1 MISPAARAPQKNR
14 SAFPLHDENSAA
26 WQRLLSWRLFRASRA
41 LAAEAMRTD
50 LERFFNPRSI
60 AIIGASRDFMTI
72 SGQPLKHLQ
81 SHHYQGRLYPVNPRY
96 PEVGGVKCYA
106 SLAEVPETPDLVL
119 ILVNASRVADMLRQC
134 GEKRVPYVIIFSS
147 GFSEMGGE
155 GVRLQQE
162 LSEIA
167 RSHDIGVIG
176 PNCQG
181 MMNVA
186 DGVFAGFGSVFFTD
200 YEPGAVSMVS
210 QSGGFGF
217 SVMNLS
223 SKDGGLPFRQ
233 MVTTGN
239 EIGVS
244 TLDFIDYF
252 IQDPKTRI
260 IAGYLEGAKDA
271 RRLPE
276 IGQKAL
282 AAGKPILMW
291 KVGNTE
297 QGQKAA
303 ASHTAN
309 LGGAM
314 ALYKAAFR
322 QHGIIQVEDIQD
334 VVDYGRAFGSGRL
347 PEGNRLAI
355 ITISG
360 GAGILMTDECIGRG
374 MRMAELAPATVAK
387 LREFVPS
394 FGSLNNPVD
403 VTAAIFNDLSLIN
416 RTLQAIV
423 DDPGVDCIAMINAS
437 LQGEIAKKI
446 AAEIVAV
453 AGRTDKPICIAWS
466 ARDVM
471 APEAYAAL
479 DAARIPHYKSPVRC
493 GRAMAAVSWYAE
505 VKRRNEARRGEK
517 PLAISKPAAAGILAG
532 RSGDVAEHAAK
543 RVLAEYG
550 IPVTGEALATSRQEA
565 VAAAKRIGYPV
576 AIKVQSPDISHK
588 TEARAV
594 RLGIATGSELEAAYE
609 EVLAN
614 ARAYQKDARI
624 EGVLV
629 QEMVQSGVETILGV
643 TNDPLFG
650 PAVMFGLGGIFAEVL
665 KDVSFRLAPVT
676 PAVARDMIEEI
687 AGYPLLAGAR
697 GKPPADIAALA
708 DAIVRLSA
716 LAMDLKDRV
725 SELDINPLF
734 VFAEGEGVKAADA
747 LIKVKA

>member
-1 MISPAARAPQKNR
+1 
-14 SAFPLHDENSAA
+14 
-26 WQRLLSWRLFRASRA
+26 
-41 LAAEAMRTD
+41 MRID

-60 AIIGASRDFMTI
+60 AIIGASQDFITI

-81 SHHYQGRLYPVNPRY
+81 SHHYQGKLYPVNPRY
-96 PEVGGVKCYA
+96 PEVAGVKCYP

-119 ILVNASRVADMLRQC
+119 ILVNAARVADMLKQC
-134 GEKRVPYVIIFSS
+134 GEKGAPYVIIFSS

-155 GVRLQQE
+155 GVKLQSQ
-162 LSEIA
+162 LMEIA
-167 RSHDIGVIG
+167 RHYDIGVIG

-200 YEPGAVSMVS
+200 YEPGRVSMVS

-239 EIGVS
+239 EIGIS

-252 IQDPKTRI
+252 IQDPRTDI

-271 RRLPE
+271 WRLPE

-314 ALYKAAFR
+314 ALYKSAFR
-322 QHGIIQVEDIQD
+322 QNGIIQVEDIQD
-334 VVDYGRAFGSGRL
+334 VVDYGRAFRSGRL
-347 PEGNRLAI
+347 PKGNRLAI

-374 MRMAELAPATVAK
+374 MHLAQLAPDTVAK
-387 LREFVPS
+387 LKEFVPS
-394 FGSLNNPVD
+394 FGSINNPVD
-403 VTAAIFNDLSLIN
+403 VTAAIFNDLTLIN

-437 LQGEIAKKI
+437 LQGEIAAKI

-453 AGRTDKPICIAWS
+453 AGNTEKPIYITWS

-479 DAARIPHYKSPVRC
+479 EAARIPHYKSPVRC
-493 GRAMAAVSWYAE
+493 GRALAAVSWYAE
-505 VKRRNEARRGEK
+505 AKRRRDRQGGEK
-517 PLAISKPAAAGILAG
+517 ALTISSAIARESLEG
-532 RSGDVAEHAAK
+532 RTADVTEYHAK
-543 RVLAEYG
+543 RMLAEYC
-550 IPVTGEALATSRQEA
+550 IPVTREELAATKQQALT
-565 VAAAKRIGYPV
+565 VAKIIGYPV

-594 RLGIATGSELEAAYE
+594 RLAIASDGELATAYDE
-609 EVLAN
+609 ILAN
-614 ARAYQKDARI
+614 ARAYDKSARI

-629 QEMVQSGVETILGV
+629 QEMLKDGLEAILGV
-643 TNDPLFG
+643 INDPLFG

-676 PAVARDMIEEI
+676 PSVAREMVEEI

-697 GKPPADIAALA
+697 GRPRADVDALVETIA
-708 DAIVRLSA
+708 RLSA
-716 LAMDLKDRV
+716 LAIDLKHHV
-725 SELDINPLF
+725 AELDINPLF
-734 VFAEGEGVKAADA
+734 VFPVGRGVKAADA
-747 LIKVKA
+747 LIRLKTAEEKK

>member
-1 MISPAARAPQKNR
+1 
-14 SAFPLHDENSAA
+14 
-26 WQRLLSWRLFRASRA
+26 
-41 LAAEAMRTD
+41 MRTD

-60 AIIGASRDFMTI
+60 AIIGASQDFITI

-81 SHHYQGRLYPVNPRY
+81 SHHYQGKLYPVNPRY
-96 PEVGGVKCYA
+96 PEVAGVKCYP

-119 ILVNASRVADMLRQC
+119 ILVNAARVADMLTQC
-134 GEKRVPYVIIFSS
+134 GAKGVPYVIIFSS

-155 GVRLQQE
+155 GVKLQRQ
-162 LSEIA
+162 LMEIA
-167 RSHDIGVIG
+167 QQHDIGVIG

-200 YEPGAVSMVS
+200 YEPGRVSMVS

-252 IQDPKTRI
+252 IQDPKTDI
-260 IAGYLEGAKDA
+260 IGGYLEGAKDA
-271 RRLPE
+271 WRLPE

-322 QHGIIQVEDIQD
+322 QNGIIQVEDIQD
-334 VVDYGRAFGSGRL
+334 VVDYGRAFRSGKLPKGS
-347 PEGNRLAI
+347 RLAI

-374 MRMAELAPATVAK
+374 MRLADLAPETAAK

-394 FGSLNNPVD
+394 FGSINNPVD

-453 AGRTDKPICIAWS
+453 ASKTEKPIYIAWS

-479 DAARIPHYKSPVRC
+479 EAARIPHYKSPVRC
-493 GRAMAAVSWYAE
+493 GRAMAAVSWYADA
-505 VKRRNEARRGEK
+505 KRRNESRRAER
-517 PLAISKPAAAGILAG
+517 PLVLNKPAAARMLDGKT
-532 RSGDVAEHAAK
+532 GDVSEHAAK
-543 RVLAEYG
+543 RLLAEYG
-550 IPVTGEALATSRQEA
+550 IPVTQEELATTKEQ
-565 VAAAKRIGYPV
+565 AAAIAQRIGYPV

-594 RLGIATGSELEAAYE
+594 RLDIGSDGELALAYE

-614 ARAYQKDARI
+614 ARAYKKGASI

-629 QEMVQSGVETILGV
+629 QEMVKGGVEAILGV
-643 TNDPLFG
+643 TNDSLFG

-676 PAVARDMIEEI
+676 PSTAREMVEEI
-687 AGYPLLAGAR
+687 AGYPVLAGAR
-697 GKPPADIAALA
+697 GRPRADVDALV

-716 LAMDLKDRV
+716 LAIDLKDRV
-725 SELDINPLF
+725 GGARHQPPFRICRGPGSE
-734 VFAEGEGVKAADA
+734 GGRCADQA
-747 LIKVKA
+747 QDQ

>member
-1 MISPAARAPQKNR
+1 
-14 SAFPLHDENSAA
+14 
-26 WQRLLSWRLFRASRA
+26 
-41 LAAEAMRTD
+41 MRTD
-50 LERFFNPRSI
+50 LERFFNPGSI
-60 AIIGASRDFMTI
+60 AIIGASQDFMTI

-96 PEVGGVKCYA
+96 QEVAGVKCYPA
-106 SLAEVPETPDLVL
+106 LAGLPETPDLVL
-119 ILVNASRVADMLRQC
+119 ILVNAARVADMLQQC
-134 GEKRVPYVIIFSS
+134 GEKGVPYVIIFSS

-155 GVRLQQE
+155 GVKLQRQ
-162 LSEIA
+162 LAEIA
-167 RSHDIGVIG
+167 RRYEIGVIG

-200 YEPGAVSMVS
+200 YEPGRVSMVS

-239 EIGVS
+239 EIGIS
-244 TLDFIDYF
+244 TLDFINYY
-252 IQDPKTRI
+252 IQDPNTEI
-260 IAGYLEGAKDA
+260 IVCYLEGAKDA
-271 RRLPE
+271 WRLPE

-322 QHGIIQVEDIQD
+322 QNGIIQVEDIQD
-334 VVDYGRAFGSGRL
+334 VVDYGRAFRNGRL
-347 PEGNRLAI
+347 PKGNRLAI

-374 MRMAELAPATVAK
+374 MRLADLAPETVAK

-394 FGSLNNPVD
+394 FGSINNPVD
-403 VTAAIFNDLSLIN
+403 VTAAIFNDLTLIN
-416 RTLQAIV
+416 RTLQTIV

-437 LQGEIAKKI
+437 LQGEIANKI

-453 AGRTDKPICIAWS
+453 SGKTAKPIYIAWS

-471 APEAYAAL
+471 APQAYSAL
-479 DAARIPHYKSPVRC
+479 EAARIPHYKSPVRC

-505 VKRRNEARRGEK
+505 AKRRRDRQSGEK
-517 PLAISKPAAAGILAG
+517 ALTFSSAGARKALDG
-532 RSGDVAEHAAK
+532 RTADVSEYQAK
-543 RVLAEYG
+543 RILSEYG
-550 IPVTGEALATSRQEA
+550 IAVTQEELATTREQALA
-565 VAAAKRIGYPV
+565 VAKRIGYPV

-594 RLGIATGSELEAAYE
+594 RLNIGSDRELALAFE
-609 EVLAN
+609 EVLSN
-614 ARAYQKDARI
+614 ARAYRKDASI
-624 EGVLV
+624 EGVLI
-629 QEMVQSGVETILGV
+629 QEMVTDGLEAILGV

-676 PAVARDMIEEI
+676 PSVAREMIEEI
-687 AGYPLLAGAR
+687 AGYPVLAGAR
-697 GKPPADIAALA
+697 GRPRADVDALV

-716 LAMDLKDRV
+716 LAVDLKDRV
-725 SELDINPLF
+725 AELDINPLF
-734 VFAEGEGVKAADA
+734 VFAEGRGVKAADA
-747 LIKVKA
+747 LIKPVTK

>member
-1 MISPAARAPQKNR
+1 
-14 SAFPLHDENSAA
+14 
-26 WQRLLSWRLFRASRA
+26 
-41 LAAEAMRTD
+41 MRTD

-60 AIIGASRDFMTI
+60 AIIGASQDFITI

-81 SHHYQGRLYPVNPRY
+81 SHGYKGKLYPVNPRY
-96 PEVGGVKCYA
+96 PEVAGIKCYP

-119 ILVNASRVADMLRQC
+119 ILVNASRVADMLKQC
-134 GEKRVPYVIIFSS
+134 GAKGVPYVIIISS

-155 GVRLQQE
+155 GVKLQRE

-167 RSHDIGVIG
+167 RAHDIGVIG

-181 MMNVA
+181 MINVA

-200 YEPGAVSMVS
+200 YEPGVVSMVS

-239 EIGVS
+239 EIGIS
-244 TLDFIDYF
+244 TLDFMDYF
-252 IQDPKTRI
+252 IRDPHTEI
-260 IAGYLEGAKDA
+260 VAGYLEGAKDA
-271 RRLPE
+271 WRLPE

-282 AAGKPILMW
+282 AAGKPVLMW

-314 ALYKAAFR
+314 ALYKAAFK
-322 QHGIIQVEDIQD
+322 QNGILQVEDLQD
-334 VVDYGRAFGSGRL
+334 LVDYGRAFRCGRL
-347 PEGNRLAI
+347 PKGNRVAI

-360 GAGILMTDECIGRG
+360 GAGILMTDECINRG
-374 MRMAELAPATVAK
+374 MRLAQLAPETVAK
-387 LREFVPS
+387 LRGFVPS

-403 VTAAIFNDLSLIN
+403 VTAAIFNDLTLIN

-437 LQGEIAKKI
+437 LQGEIAAKI
-446 AAEIVAV
+446 ASEIVAV
-453 AGRTDKPICIAWS
+453 AQKTDKPIFLTWS

-471 APEAYAAL
+471 APEAYAML
-479 DAARIPHYKSPVRC
+479 DAARLPHYKSPVRC
-493 GRAMAAVSWYAE
+493 GRAMAALSWYGEAQ
-505 VKRRNEARRGEK
+505 RRYKQRLGEK
-517 PLAISKPAAAGILAG
+517 PLRIEKNEIKQILKSKT
-532 RSGDVAEHAAK
+532 GDVAEYEAK
-543 RVLAEYG
+543 KVLTAYG
-550 IPVTGEALATSRQEA
+550 IPVTREELAKSAQEA
-565 VAAAKRIGYPV
+565 VAIAKRIGYPV
-576 AIKVQSPDISHK
+576 AIKAQSPDISHK
-588 TEARAV
+588 TEAKAV
-594 RLGIATGSELEAAYE
+594 KLGIASDAALAAAYDE
-609 EVLAN
+609 ITAN
-614 ARAYQKDARI
+614 AKAYKPGAKI

-629 QEMVQSGVETILGV
+629 QEMVSDGVEAILGV

-676 PAVARDMIEEI
+676 PSVAREMVEEI
-687 AGYPLLAGAR
+687 AGYKVLAGAR
-697 GKPPADIAALA
+697 GKPPADVDALV

-716 LAMDLKDRV
+716 LAVDLKDHV
-725 SELDINPLF
+725 AELDINPLF
-734 VFAEGEGVKAADA
+734 VFAKGKGVKAADA
-747 LIKVKA
+747 LIKPRTA

>member
-1 MISPAARAPQKNR
+1 
-14 SAFPLHDENSAA
+14 
-26 WQRLLSWRLFRASRA
+26 
-41 LAAEAMRTD
+41 MRTD
-50 LERFFNPRSI
+50 LERFFNPRAI
-60 AIIGASRDFMTI
+60 AIIGASQDFMTI

-81 SHHYQGRLYPVNPRY
+81 SHHYKGRLYPVNPRY
-96 PEVGGVKCYA
+96 PDVAGVKCYPA
-106 SLAEVPETPDLVL
+106 LADVPETPDLAL
-119 ILVNASRVADMLRQC
+119 ILVNASRVADVLRQC
-134 GEKRVPYVIIFSS
+134 GAKGVPYVIIFSS
-147 GFSEMGGE
+147 GFAEMGGE
-155 GVRLQQE
+155 GARLQQE
-162 LSEIA
+162 LAEIA
-167 RSHDIGVIG
+167 RAAGIGVIG

-181 MMNVA
+181 MINVA

-244 TLDFIDYF
+244 TLDFMDYF
-252 IQDPKTRI
+252 IRDPHTEI
-260 IAGYLEGAKDA
+260 IGGYLEGARDA
-271 RRLPE
+271 WRLPE
-276 IGQKAL
+276 IGRKAL

-309 LGGAM
+309 LGGDTM
-314 ALYKAAFR
+314 LYKAVFR
-322 QHGIIQVEDIQD
+322 QNGIIQVEDIQD
-334 VVDYGRAFGSGRL
+334 VADYGRAFRCGRL
-347 PEGNRLAI
+347 PRGNRLAI
-355 ITISG
+355 ITITG
-360 GAGILMTDECIGRG
+360 GGGILMTDECIGRG
-374 MRMAELAPATVAK
+374 MQLAQLAPETTAK

-394 FGSLNNPVD
+394 FGSLSNPVD

-446 AAEIVAV
+446 AAEIVGV
-453 AGRTDKPICIAWS
+453 AARTDKPVFVAWS
-466 ARDVM
+466 ARDAM
-471 APEAYAAL
+471 APEAYAQL

-493 GRAMAAVSWYAE
+493 GRALAAVSWYAE
-505 VKRRNEARRGEK
+505 TQRRWRRQANEK
-517 PLAISKPAAAGILAG
+517 PLVLTSASARKSLAALIA
-532 RSGDVAEHAAK
+532 DPTEHDAK

-550 IPVTGEALATSRQEA
+550 IPVTREELARSKDRALSIARTL
-565 VAAAKRIGYPV
+565 GYPV
-576 AIKVQSPDISHK
+576 AIKVQSPDIAHK

-594 RLGIATGSELEAAYE
+594 RLNIASDAELASAYD
-609 EVLAN
+609 EVFSN
-614 ARAYQKDARI
+614 ARAYRKDARI

-629 QEMVQSGVETILGV
+629 QEMVKDGVETILGV
-643 TNDPLFG
+643 TNDRLFG

-665 KDVSFRLAPVT
+665 KDVSFRLAPVI
-676 PAVARDMIEEI
+676 PSVAREMVEET
-687 AGYPLLAGAR
+687 AGHAVLAGAR
-697 GKPPADIAALA
+697 GRPRADVDALV

-716 LAMDLKDRV
+716 LALDLKDCV
-725 SELDINPLF
+725 AELDINPLF
-734 VFAEGEGVKAADA
+734 VLAAGKGVKAADA
-747 LIKVKA
+747 LIKPVTRT

>member
-1 MISPAARAPQKNR
+1 MAVPAIMAPFLRGPRAAN
-14 SAFPLHDENSAA
+14 
-26 WQRLLSWRLFRASRA
+26 
-41 LAAEAMRTD
+41 EAMRAD
-50 LERFFNPRSI
+50 LERFFSPRSI

-72 SGQPLKHLQ
+72 SGQPLKHLL
-81 SHHYQGRLYPVNPRY
+81 SHHYPGKLYPVNPRY
-96 PEVGGVKCYA
+96 PDVGGVKCYA

-119 ILVNASRVADMLRQC
+119 ILVNASRVAEMLRAC
-134 GEKRVPYVIIFSS
+134 GAKGVPYVIIFSS

-162 LSEIA
+162 LMEIA
-167 RSHDIGVIG
+167 RAHDIGVIG

-252 IQDPKTRI
+252 IKDPRTRI

-297 QGQKAA
+297 QGQRAA

-347 PEGNRLAI
+347 PRGNRLAI

-374 MRMAELAPATVAK
+374 MRMAELAPATLAR

-403 VTAAIFNDLSLIN
+403 VTAAIFNDLTLIN
-416 RTLQAIV
+416 RTLQAVV

-453 AGRTDKPICIAWS
+453 AGKTDKPICIAWS

-505 VKRRNEARRGEK
+505 AKRRNEARRAEE
-517 PLAISKPAAAGILAG
+517 PLTLSKPAAEKVLAG
-532 RSGDVAEHAAK
+532 RTGDVAEHAAK

-550 IPVTGEALATSRQEA
+550 IPVTAEALATTRAEA
-565 VAAAKRIGYPV
+565 LAAAKRIGYPV

-594 RLGIATGSELEAAYE
+594 RLGIATDSALEAAYD

-614 ARAYQKDARI
+614 ARAYRKDAKI
-624 EGVLV
+624 DGVLV
-629 QEMVQSGVETILGV
+629 QEMVTGGVEAILGV

-676 PAVARDMIEEI
+676 PSVARDMIEEI
-687 AGYPLLAGAR
+687 AGYPVLAGAR

-716 LAMDLKDRV
+716 LAVDLKDRV
-725 SELDINPLF
+725 AELDINPLF
-734 VFAEGEGVKAADA
+734 VFAEGSGVKAADA
-747 LIKVKA
+747 LIKVKS

>member
-1 MISPAARAPQKNR
+1 
-14 SAFPLHDENSAA
+14 
-26 WQRLLSWRLFRASRA
+26 
-41 LAAEAMRTD
+41 MRTD
-50 LERFFNPRSI
+50 LERFFNPGSI
-60 AIIGASRDFMTI
+60 AIIGASQDFMTI

-96 PEVGGVKCYA
+96 QEVAGVKCYPA
-106 SLAEVPETPDLVL
+106 LAGLPETPDLVL
-119 ILVNASRVADMLRQC
+119 ILVNAARVADMLQQC
-134 GEKRVPYVIIFSS
+134 GEKGVPYVIIFSS

-155 GVRLQQE
+155 GVKLQRQ
-162 LSEIA
+162 LAEIA
-167 RSHDIGVIG
+167 RRYEIGVIG

-200 YEPGAVSMVS
+200 YEPGRVSMVS

-239 EIGVS
+239 EIGIS
-244 TLDFIDYF
+244 TLDFIDYY
-252 IQDPKTRI
+252 IQDPNTEI
-260 IAGYLEGAKDA
+260 IVCYLEGAKDA
-271 RRLPE
+271 WRLPE

-322 QHGIIQVEDIQD
+322 QNGIIQVEDIQD
-334 VVDYGRAFGSGRL
+334 VVDYGRAFRNGRL
-347 PEGNRLAI
+347 PKGNRLAI

-374 MRMAELAPATVAK
+374 MRLADLAPETVAK

-394 FGSLNNPVD
+394 FGSINNPVD
-403 VTAAIFNDLSLIN
+403 VTAAIFNDLTLIN
-416 RTLQAIV
+416 RTLQTIV

-437 LQGEIAKKI
+437 LQGEIANKI

-453 AGRTDKPICIAWS
+453 SGKTAKPIYIAWS

-471 APEAYAAL
+471 APQAYSAL
-479 DAARIPHYKSPVRC
+479 EAARIPHYKSPVRC

-505 VKRRNEARRGEK
+505 AKRRRDRQSGEK
-517 PLAISKPAAAGILAG
+517 ALTLSNAGARKALDG
-532 RSGDVAEHAAK
+532 RTADVSEYQAK
-543 RVLAEYG
+543 RILSEYG
-550 IPVTGEALATSRQEA
+550 IAVTQEELATTREQALA
-565 VAAAKRIGYPV
+565 VAKRIGYPV

-588 TEARAV
+588 TEARAA
-594 RLGIATGSELEAAYE
+594 RLNIGSDRELALAFE
-609 EVLAN
+609 EVLSN
-614 ARAYQKDARI
+614 ARAYRKDASI
-624 EGVLV
+624 EGVLI
-629 QEMVQSGVETILGV
+629 QEMIKDGLEAILGV

-676 PAVARDMIEEI
+676 PSVAREMIEEI
-687 AGYPLLAGAR
+687 AGYPVLAGAR
-697 GKPPADIAALA
+697 GRPRADVDALV

-716 LAMDLKDRV
+716 LAVDLKDRV
-725 SELDINPLF
+725 AELDINPLF
-734 VFAEGEGVKAADA
+734 VFAEGRGVKAADA
-747 LIKVKA
+747 LIKPVTK